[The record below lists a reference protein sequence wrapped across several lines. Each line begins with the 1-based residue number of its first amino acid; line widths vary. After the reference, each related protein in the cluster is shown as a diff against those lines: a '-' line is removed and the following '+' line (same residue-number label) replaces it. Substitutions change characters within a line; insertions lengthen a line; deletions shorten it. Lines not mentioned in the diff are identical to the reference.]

1 MSFVRPEARAAL
13 ARWRE
18 ALWGG
23 AVVVLGLWWGFGAS
37 GVLSWIGFAALAAGV
52 ALTATGVQRARFR
65 GDAGGPGVVQVTE
78 GQIAYFGPRTGGA
91 VAMTELSEL
100 ALATSAGNR
109 GWILRQPNQP
119 DLEIPLDAEGAD
131 RLFDAFASL
140 PGIRTERMLARMR
153 EDTAD
158 PVVIWRR
165 PSPENALPDAGPHTG
180 S

>member
-1 MSFVRPEARAAL
+1 MSFVRPEARAAI

-23 AVVVLGLWWGFGAS
+23 AVVALGLWWGIGTS
-37 GVLSWIGFAALAAGV
+37 GVLSWIGFAAIAAGV

-65 GDAGGPGVVQVTE
+65 GAAGGPGVVQVTE

-100 ALATSAGNR
+100 VLATRIGNR
-109 GWILRQPNQP
+109 AWILRQPGQP

-140 PGIRTERMLARMR
+140 PGIRTERMLAKMR
-153 EDTAD
+153 DETAD
-158 PVVIWRR
+158 PAVIWKRA
-165 PSPENALPDAGPHTG
+165 SLENALPR
-180 S
+180 